1 VCLQALKQDH
11 LSENIKKTKNKI
23 KKDERKKKILTGKST
38 GEKEEKYS
46 SKKAKKEKEI
56 QEGSNLK
63 QDK

>member
-23 KKDERKKKILTGKST
+23 KKDERKKKYWR
-38 GEKEEKYS
+38 ERVPM
-46 SKKAKKEKEI
+46 KKKKNIQAKKPKKEKEI